1 MICARLGVNMKK
13 IVIILLVLVL
23 LAGCA
28 NQQSATVETT
38 TTTAPVTT
46 TTQAPTTTTITT
58 QPETTTEALKVP
70 QDGEVY
76 SAINGTI
83 ISEQAAAQRPLAVMM
98 DNFYAARWQAGL
110 NDADIVY
117 EAYVEGQI
125 TRYMAVFQS
134 KLPTLIGPIRSS
146 RPYYLRL
153 ALEYD
158 PYYAHVGGS
167 TQAMADIKAL
177 KIADV
182 DGLAS
187 GKETF
192 WRKKHKKIPNNMYG
206 SSESLIGW
214 GNWRKYR
221 TEATFDSW
229 LFGDD
234 YGAKSTEDL
243 PKLEIVYREPK
254 EKNDKFRYKIAFE
267 YDADKQIYLRTVNDE
282 PYIDEVTEEQLY
294 ADSIIVQRAKTKVID
309 SYGRLAI
316 DLVGSG
322 SGYYLYDGKVI
333 PITWKKQ
340 SERAKTRY
348 YTIDGDELVFKR
360 GKIWVQLVKLDYKLN
375 GEEE

>member
-1 MICARLGVNMKK
+1 MKK
-13 IVIILLVLVL
+13 IIMLLIVLTLVV
-23 LAGCA
+23 GCSGQEIA
-28 NQQSATVETT
+28 DEKKTSTQ
-38 TTTAPVTT
+38 TT
-46 TTQAPTTTTITT
+46 TTQAPTTTTT
-58 QPETTTEALKVP
+58 QPPTTTTEPLNVP
-70 QDGEVY
+70 KDGEVY

-83 ISEQAAAQRPLAVMM
+83 ISEASAEQRPLAVMM
-98 DNFYAARWQAGL
+98 DNFYAARPQAGL

-134 KLPTLIGPIRSS
+134 KLPELIGPIRSA

-158 PYYAHVGGS
+158 AYYAHVGGS
-167 TQAMADIKAL
+167 MEAMADLKSL

-187 GKETF
+187 GKDTF

-206 SSESLIGW
+206 SSESLIAW
-214 GNWRKYR
+214 ANRRKYR

-234 YGAKSTEDL
+234 YGAKSTEDF

-267 YDADKQIYLRTVNDE
+267 YDKAKQIYLRTVNGE
-282 PYIDEVTEEQLY
+282 PYLDEVTEEQLY

-322 SGYYLYDGKVI
+322 TGYYLYDGKVI

-340 SERAKTRY
+340 SERARTRY

-360 GKIWVQLVKLDYKLN
+360 GKIWVQFVKLDYQLK